1 MQLQEKTS
9 FMSFR
14 ANFLK
19 TNVYY
24 YYSDSSINISIN
36 SCNYHKR
43 TSGSCM
49 YLLYIFDRW
58 VSLVVINIGFQENR
72 MKRLETSSFV
82 IVAWI
87 YWYIDRWVTIVE
99 INIGFQEISMKW
111 YETSFFL
118 VVAWIYCIYLI
129 DECQKVVIDIGFQEI
144 ILKRLE
150 TTFFVVVACI
160 VYIW

>member
-1 MQLQEKTS
+1 
-9 FMSFR
+9 
-14 ANFLK
+14 
-19 TNVYY
+19 
-24 YYSDSSINISIN
+24 
-36 SCNYHKR
+36 
-43 TSGSCM
+43 
-49 YLLYIFDRW
+49 
-58 VSLVVINIGFQENR
+58 

-87 YWYIDRWVTIVE
+87 YWYIDRWVTIGV

-111 YETSFFL
+111 HETSFFL
-118 VVAWIYCIYLI
+118 VVGWIYCIYLI